1 MTPTLV
7 STFDPAQ
14 QFAPCLLE
22 LFAQLR
28 LQVKTKLV
36 WPSVTKPSP
45 MRTRGAPLYAQ
56 SCRLLESGCWTS
68 WEAQSYR
75 FFHSSSGN
83 LLFCSF
89 CRSEHISF
97 YSHICE
103 GVPFGG
109 HSLTVLSVIV
119 SSTFDAGSFEPFLGR
134 FACDAFFHTAVVM
147 FF

>member
-1 MTPTLV
+1 MRSLAACWKV
-7 STFDPAQ
+7 VVGQVGRHNRIASFI
-14 QFAPCLLE
+14 
-22 LFAQLR
+22 
-28 LQVKTKLV
+28 LQATTYF
-36 WPSVTKPSP
+36 SVLS
-45 MRTRGAPLYAQ
+45 A
-56 SCRLLESGCWTS
+56 EV
-68 WEAQSYR
+68 
-75 FFHSSSGN
+75 N
-83 LLFCSF
+83 
-89 CRSEHISF
+89 ISI